1 MQTPGARTPGVCV
14 MRKPEGR
21 LMAVEPNRED
31 ARMRKGKRVGL
42 RFQAEDCVVLAGHS
56 A

>member
-1 MQTPGARTPGVCV
+1 

-21 LMAVEPNRED
+21 LMAVKPNREG
-31 ARMRKGKRVGL
+31 ARMRKVERVGL
-42 RFQAEDCVVLAGHS
+42 RLQAEDCVVLAGDS